1 MYLSQIDKIPMSI
14 ERQEKMLKEEINN
27 ILMGIDDIKRN
38 NGEKFTIK
46 QLEKTR
52 KSLENKL
59 ESLNNQEK
67 KDDVITFEQL
77 GIDKLFVDEAHRI

>member
-1 MYLSQIDKIPMSI
+1 MIKSLRNICCGL
-14 ERQEKMLKEEINN
+14 MLKEEIKN

-67 KDDVITFEQL
+67 KEYQIVWLNYIQCNDICNL
-77 GIDKLFVDEAHRI
+77 MN

>member
-1 MYLSQIDKIPMSI
+1 MSI
-14 ERQEKMLKEEINN
+14 ERQEKMLKEEIKN

>member
-1 MYLSQIDKIPMSI
+1 MSI
-14 ERQEKMLKEEINN
+14 ERQRAMLEEQIDN
-27 ILMGIDDIKRN
+27 ILNGIDEAKRN
-38 NGEKFTIK
+38 RGENFTIK

-52 KSLENKL
+52 KGLENRL
-59 ESLNNQEK
+59 EKLNNQEK